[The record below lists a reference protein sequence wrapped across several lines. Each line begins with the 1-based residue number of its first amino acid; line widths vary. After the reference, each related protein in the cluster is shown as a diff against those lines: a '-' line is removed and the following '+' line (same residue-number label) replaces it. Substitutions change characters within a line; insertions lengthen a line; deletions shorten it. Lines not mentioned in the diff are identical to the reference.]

1 VSGRIEAASA
11 PLATLPAAPL
21 PPTRTGVAAPRGAD
35 PAARAA
41 HKAKELEV
49 ASREFEQIF
58 VRSMLKT
65 TPIAGKGDIYG
76 DLAVDAMAKSVTAGK
91 GLGLG
96 DLIRRSIET
105 TEAAARS
112 SGLGPNAPTAIPLPS
127 TQKDEVPLK
136 ASK

>member
-11 PLATLPAAPL
+11 PLATLPATPI
-21 PPTRTGVAAPRGAD
+21 PPTKPGIEAPRGAD
-35 PAARAA
+35 PAVRAA
-41 HKAKELEV
+41 HKAKDLEV

-96 DLIRRSIET
+96 ELIRRSIET

-112 SGLGPNAPTAIPLPS
+112 SGLGPHAPTAIPLPS
-127 TQKDEVPLK
+127 TEKDEVPLK
-136 ASK
+136 APK